1 MALKVKQ
8 LGEESTDRIRELL
21 AETKDKYFKH
31 KMHIATGE
39 GVNPHEAREMR
50 LDVARLKTILH
61 AIQIVSERTGVDEA
75 SARAS
80 LEANSW
86 DIRRAVAAARGAPG
100 ALAPDGSPAVTAAG
114 SAAEAQNG

>member
-39 GVNPHEAREMR
+39 GVNPHEARDMR

-61 AIQIVSERTGVDEA
+61 AIQLVSERVGVDEA

-80 LEANSW
+80 LEANAW
-86 DIRRAVAAARGAPG
+86 DLKRAVAAAR
-100 ALAPDGSPAVTAAG
+100 AV
-114 SAAEAQNG
+114 SAAEEQHG

>member
-8 LGEESTDRIRELL
+8 LGEESTDRIREIL

-31 KMHIATGE
+31 KMRIATGE
-39 GVNPHEAREMR
+39 GVNPHEARERR

-61 AIQIVSERTGVDEA
+61 AIQLVSERAGVDEA

-80 LEANSW
+80 LDANSW
-86 DIRRAVAAARGAPG
+86 DIRRAVAAAEVAP
-100 ALAPDGSPAVTAAG
+100 
-114 SAAEAQNG
+114 AAEAQHG

>member
-8 LGEESTDRIRELL
+8 LGEESTDRIREIL

-31 KMHIATGE
+31 KMRIATGE

-50 LDVARLKTILH
+50 LDMARLKTILH
-61 AIQIVSERTGVDEA
+61 AIQLVSERTGVDEA

-80 LEANSW
+80 LEANGW
-86 DIRRAVAAARGAPG
+86 DIKRAVTAAKAAPG

-114 SAAEAQNG
+114 PAAEAQHG